1 MERGSAKHG
10 PRIDEQQKHESE
22 GIVRGGGPTHA
33 EEGKQPEPTKGPAEE
48 SLGTPPRPPGHE
60 PGTAAGISPADV
72 ERRSN
77 LAKWLSDADFP
88 ANKAALLAHAERSG
102 APDPVLEAVGSL
114 PEMHYSNVS
123 EVAQALGLGVGQ
135 HRGR

>member
-10 PRIDEQQKHESE
+10 PRLDEQQKHETE

-33 EEGKQPEPTKGPAEE
+33 EEWKEPEPTEAPGEEGLAPPA
-48 SLGTPPRPPGHE
+48 RPPGHE

-77 LAKWLSDADFP
+77 LAKWLSDARFP
-88 ANKAALLAHAERSG
+88 ADHASLIAHAERAH
-102 APDPVLEAVGSL
+102 APEPVLDAVRSL
-114 PEMHYSNVS
+114 PDMQYANVS
-123 EVAQALGLGVGQ
+123 EVAQALGLGVEQ
-135 HRGR
+135 HRW